1 MQLLKADTSVRSLC
15 LTLII
20 IVINIVFVAQ
30 EVYNEVYNQLK
41 FSNVIDS
48 NFDKILKFISYKD

>member
-30 EVYNEVYNQLK
+30 EVYNEVYNQLN